1 MIKNKEILNE
11 GLRPLDLQNLVKP
24 MIEIDSYRSKM
35 GEDHDVCVL
44 NFHVVDRM
52 PARDLMEFI
61 EKGFNSVLDADVSA
75 GENSK
80 GEYHVFVELNRTSK
94 LPEQIEELLYGVS
107 KLTDID
113 NWKFRYYKSDKVYEM
128 TESNIKSV
136 VPLNPRLYEASMRK
150 FKVEEVKSFFSKT
163 LMDDLQLENN
173 VITIHKPF
181 DQKIKLRWLKEEDP
195 QSIVEGAPAMDESS
209 TAETF
214 WLTKVLGDYDIT
226 KFGDKFLFTNGQRAM
241 LLQRIE
247 Q

>member
-80 GEYHVFVELNRTSK
+80 GEYHVFVELNRTPK

-107 KLTDID
+107 KLTNID
-113 NWKFRYYKSDKVYEM
+113 KWKFRYYKSDKVYEM

-163 LMDDLQLENN
+163 LMDDLHLENDI
-173 VITIHKPF
+173 ITIHKPF

-195 QSIVEGAPAMDESS
+195 QNIVEGAPAMDESS

-226 KFGDKFLFTNGQRAM
+226 KIGDKFLFTNGQRAM

>member
-1 MIKNKEILNE
+1 
-11 GLRPLDLQNLVKP
+11 
-24 MIEIDSYRSKM
+24 
-35 GEDHDVCVL
+35 
-44 NFHVVDRM
+44 
-52 PARDLMEFI
+52 
-61 EKGFNSVLDADVSA
+61 VLDADVSA

-80 GEYHVFVELNRTSK
+80 GEYHVFVELNRTPK

-107 KLTDID
+107 KLADID
-113 NWKFRYYKSDKVYEM
+113 NWKFRYYKSNKVYEM
-128 TESNIKSV
+128 TESNIRSV

-163 LMDDLQLENN
+163 LMDDLQLEND

-181 DQKIKLRWLKEEDP
+181 DQRIKLRWLKEEDP
-195 QSIVEGAPAMDESS
+195 QNIVEGAPAVDESS